1 MMPKTTNH
9 ADANH
14 SATPNNHTVAPRKQL
29 DQAYTVLVVD
39 DEIDLCVLYQTA
51 LQRMGY
57 AVYSAGTLS
66 AAIKKLSEHSDIDC
80 IVSDYRLPDGTG
92 IELAEHVSTHHS
104 GLPISIMTAYGSPE
118 HSVKALK
125 AGAFDYLT
133 KPVPIA
139 DLRSTVASMLAQN
152 QRSLSNPPSWLAEQI
167 ALKLPGQSS
176 AMKAV
181 HQQLAQLAQTQTCL
195 VLQGEKGTGKELA
208 ARALHACSQRAA
220 GPFVVLDCGA
230 LDKQT
235 LEANVFGS
243 EQRLKSGESIVHDGA
258 FQSAQGG
265 TLLLDDVGSLPL
277 DAQVRLLN
285 ALQDRTIRRAG
296 AAKNESIDVRI
307 LVSSHQSLPQL
318 VASGQFRQ
326 DLYYRLNV
334 MVVYLPPLRD
344 RLGDAVWLAQRW
356 LATHPQGKHMTLSSG
371 AMSWLKTHA
380 FPGNIR
386 ELENTLERAVAL
398 CSVQEKAS
406 QHIEPSHLHMPAS
419 MESLSQG
426 QNIVAGK
433 LASEEAAEYNATE
446 PRRSSSVDA
455 SKMIFPMD
463 IQSHLASI
471 ERGIIEQ
478 ALQRTRFNR
487 TQAATLMGLNLRQ
500 LRYRIEQLG
509 IDS

>member
-1 MMPKTTNH
+1 MMPKTINQ
-9 ADANH
+9 ADANN
-14 SATPNNHTVAPRKQL
+14 SATPGDHLVAPRKQL
-29 DQAYTVLVVD
+29 DKAYTVLVVD

-57 AVYSAGTLS
+57 AVYSAGTLT
-66 AAIKKLSEHSDIDC
+66 AAIKKLSEQSDIDC

-92 IELAEHVSTHHS
+92 IELAEHVSAHYS

-139 DLRSTVASMLAQN
+139 DLRATVASMLAQN

-235 LEANVFGS
+235 LEAYVFGS
-243 EQRLKSGESIVHDGA
+243 EQRLQSGETIVHDGA

-318 VASGQFRQ
+318 VAAGQFRQ

-356 LATHPQGKHMTLSSG
+356 LAAHPQGKSMTLSSG
-371 AMSWLKTHA
+371 AMAWLKTHA
-380 FPGNIR
+380 FSGNIR

-406 QHIEPSHLHMPAS
+406 QQIEPSHLHLPAS

-433 LASEEAAEYNATE
+433 LASEEAAEYNAVE
-446 PRRSSSVDA
+446 PRRSASIDA